1 MPEHAS
7 SQKTKPCPP
16 DRRMQR
22 IDLLQLRQ
30 ISEPLGEGT
39 ARLGAFQQAQ
49 QRFRVSRS
57 NLVPGGGNSLDL
69 IPTLPRSPLHPLFER
84 FGMRVERAGTAV
96 ELFRKQECEPL
107 AACPRLPTRREL
119 KF

>member
-1 MPEHAS
+1 
-7 SQKTKPCPP
+7 
-16 DRRMQR
+16 
-22 IDLLQLRQ
+22 
-30 ISEPLGEGT
+30 
-39 ARLGAFQQAQ
+39 
-49 QRFRVSRS
+49 SRS

-119 KF
+119 KFVQQRFREASEQARHVKGERSRLGSIAGKPIFLHSGVAKLF